1 MDAHPSQTQR
11 SFGFASIRERMPHGY
26 FGGYLVINELARPLE
41 FHCTLPLLP
50 TKAQQILFGA
60 TLDEFVCG
68 EQIARAMLSK
78 AKVKPSMV
86 LTDCPAALSVRHW
99 IDVPVF
105 YLHRDVSD
113 NGAGH
118 NGAGHDG
125 IGEDGFRIPSQQ
137 RSESETLSRSIGE
150 YEFRWLQTYAND
162 GRALQWLEGA
172 DSIPVDLR
180 EPFGRIVEALAE
192 AHPRTKVA

>member
-11 SFGFASIRERMPHGY
+11 SIGFASIRERTPHGY

-99 IDVPVF
+99 IDVPIF
-105 YLHRDVSD
+105 YLHP
-113 NGAGH
+113 NGTDD
-118 NGAGHDG
+118 GA
-125 IGEDGFRIPSQQ
+125 GEDGFRIPRQQ

-150 YEFRWLQTYAND
+150 YEFRWLQSYAND
-162 GRALQWLEGA
+162 GKALQWLEGT
-172 DSIPVDLR
+172 DSIQVDLR

>member
-105 YLHRDVSD
+105 YLHRDGSD
-113 NGAGH
+113 
-118 NGAGHDG
+118 DG
-125 IGEDGFRIPSQQ
+125 SGDDGFRIPRQQ
-137 RSESETLSRSIGE
+137 RPESETLSRSIGE
-150 YEFRWLQTYAND
+150 YEFRWLQSYAND

-192 AHPRTKVA
+192 AHPRPRVA